1 MKIPKWARVVIGMT
15 DKMAEPFVPPP
26 FRTLEDYVVHQV
38 LQIKDTTLPTAVKRK
53 RVKKI
58 LSKI

>member
-1 MKIPKWARVVIGMT
+1 MT